1 MCEYNACLLF
11 LTNTGFYYFLCCCQ
25 ESWADFR
32 AQDSNLLVL
41 WSYNCLCHVFWI
53 AGLDFVLCFWCKY
66 YLSELL
72 CYWIDCIFDHRRLHA
87 SLLNWILT
95 YMYICTQL
103 YIPLEFLTSLW
114 EMWTAAQGWGSPRK
128 TEAGWDTIFLFPA
141 CTVSIYLFESFVLT
155 VTVFKGVHLKQQ
167 FYPAPKQKSL
177 KDLLSVFNWVVEI
190 PAASD
195 VWLWLYVCCSLLIIW
210 NVFFTVFWQPLC
222 GSRGICFREKGACG

>member
-1 MCEYNACLLF
+1 MLLLIDCVYKSWFVIPFCLTRVPVCHSPQLLTSPQPWTQRIKKLYLPRYTHPLTLWHSHSAMCEYNACLLF

-141 CTVSIYLFESFVLT
+141 CTVSIYLF
-155 VTVFKGVHLKQQ
+155 
-167 FYPAPKQKSL
+167 
-177 KDLLSVFNWVVEI
+177 
-190 PAASD
+190 
-195 VWLWLYVCCSLLIIW
+195 
-210 NVFFTVFWQPLC
+210 
-222 GSRGICFREKGACG
+222 